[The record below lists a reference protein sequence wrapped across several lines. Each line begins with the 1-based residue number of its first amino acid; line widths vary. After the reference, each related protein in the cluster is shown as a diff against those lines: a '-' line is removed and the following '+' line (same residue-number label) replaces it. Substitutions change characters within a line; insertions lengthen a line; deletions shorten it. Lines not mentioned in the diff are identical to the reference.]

1 MILHIIF
8 PILILWAGY
17 QPSATGQSLELHQ
30 IPQVSEEDLVALP
43 KNLARWHMDVSLTY
57 IDEKGQEA
65 QISINTSEG
74 SDIGILLSD
83 DETLSYNFNQ
93 GAHTLVINLVNP
105 YPINRFF
112 LMSYSALGN
121 VDISVADTSLPLD
134 SQRWTK
140 VGENISI
147 APKQRTNYTFPIIL
161 AQFVQLR
168 FEIEKSGEIASLGLF
183 GEPNISQTK
192 FQRREAA
199 MDTQDSVD
207 EAEAEIIA
215 TTETV
220 SYDYASLYSGTEI
233 AYLNSGS
240 LNDANLMIDDD
251 SLTYYEFSPQD
262 EQSILVLDLK
272 QNATVNKLSL
282 LYESGPGT
290 LQFYFLANLDDVLDS
305 GPEPE
310 ESQNAPAGNL
320 NIVRLPERFFQNHEP
335 VAVQEVEPG
344 EERVRMNFNN
354 LAGRYLLI
362 RWLPVRPA
370 QASSNR
376 GKSG

>member
-1 MILHIIF
+1 MRIIS
-8 PILILWAGY
+8 PVLILLAGY
-17 QPSATGQSLELHQ
+17 LPSATGQSLELHQ
-30 IPQVSEEDLVALP
+30 IPQVSEEYLVALP
-43 KNLARWHMDVSLTY
+43 KNLARWHMDVSITY

-65 QISINTSEG
+65 QISINSSEG
-74 SDIGILLSD
+74 SDVGILLSD
-83 DETLSYNFNQ
+83 DETLAYNFNQ
-93 GAHTLVINLVNP
+93 GSHTLIINLVNP
-105 YPINRFF
+105 YPINRVF
-112 LMSYSALGN
+112 LMSYSALGK
-121 VDISVADTSLPLD
+121 VDISVSDTFLPLD
-134 SQRWTK
+134 SQRWTE

-161 AQFVQLR
+161 AQFVQLK

-192 FQRREAA
+192 FQRREMAA
-199 MDTQDSVD
+199 QESVNEV
-207 EAEAEIIA
+207 EAELDISA

-240 LNDANLMIDDD
+240 LTDANLMIDDD
-251 SLTYYEFSPQD
+251 SLTYYEFSPED

-290 LQFYFLANLDDVLDS
+290 LQFYFLPNLDDVLDNS
-305 GPEPE
+305 PEPK
-310 ESQNAPAGNL
+310 ESQNKPAGNL
-320 NIVRLPERFFQNHEP
+320 NIVRLPERFFGNHEP
-335 VAVQEVEPG
+335 VAVQQVEPG

-354 LAGRYLLI
+354 LGGRYLLI

-370 QASSNR
+370 QASSSNR
-376 GKSG
+376 GNSG